1 MNAPTPAPQTTLAE
15 TIKANP
21 APTTTEVEIEPIKA
35 IVMAPSGTGKTCLL
49 ASLLSEGYNVRVMD
63 FDDGIKSLR
72 NLLIDD
78 AKQPSP
84 AYAKD
89 SLSRLRWATL
99 TEPMKVAG
107 GRIFPIKA
115 SVWPR
120 AVNLLEKWLVEDPRQ
135 GGTVDLGK
143 VSDWGPRDVLVFD
156 TLSKLAQAAHNQH
169 LALNGQLGQAQ
180 SGNSHMRNIGA
191 AQGLVSSLLDMIFD
205 TSIKC
210 NVILNTHITYSKED
224 GTMPAQGEEG
234 ALLFGY
240 PKAIGRSIGP
250 NIPTYFRD
258 VLTLRKQGNTAKL
271 VTKDDFVLGLKSC
284 APLRVAKEYK
294 RETGLAE
301 YFKAVRGA

>member
-1 MNAPTPAPQTTLAE
+1 
-15 TIKANP
+15 
-21 APTTTEVEIEPIKA
+21 
-35 IVMAPSGTGKTCLL
+35 MAPSGAGKTCLL
-49 ASLLSEGYNVRVMD
+49 ASLLSDGYNVRVLD

-78 AKQPSP
+78 AKQASP

-89 SLSRLRWATL
+89 SLSRLAWATL
-99 TEPMKVAG
+99 TEPMKVAA
-107 GRIFPIKA
+107 GRIFPVK
-115 SVWPR
+115 STVWPR
-120 AVNLLEKWLVEDPRQ
+120 AIGLLERWQVTDPRQ
-135 GGTVDLGK
+135 GGEIDLGR

-180 SGNSHMRNIGA
+180 SGNAHMRNIGQ
-191 AQGLVSSLLDMIFD
+191 AQQLVSSLLDMIFD

-210 NVILNTHITYSKED
+210 NVILNTHIVYSKED

-284 APLRVAKEYK
+284 APLRVKKEYP
-294 RETGLAE
+294 REHGLAQ
-301 YFKAVRGA
+301 YFRDVRGS